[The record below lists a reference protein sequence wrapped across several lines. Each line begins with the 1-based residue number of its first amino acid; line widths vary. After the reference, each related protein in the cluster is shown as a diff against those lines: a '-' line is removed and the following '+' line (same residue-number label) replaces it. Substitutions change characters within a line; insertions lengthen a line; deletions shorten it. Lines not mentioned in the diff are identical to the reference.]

1 MPTAKTRVSPA
12 ASTLLLSLA
21 ILAIFVVIAA
31 IFIPNFFASTNLANI
46 ARLYAPAGLMAVGL
60 SMVLLTG
67 EIDVSVGAI
76 ASLAVMTSA
85 RFVDISQPLAIV
97 VALSVGVLCGLFNGF
112 VVTKLRVPSLIVTIG
127 TLSLFGGLAAIV
139 NAQTKFFENHYPI
152 YSAPARANLFGVP
165 VSFLIF
171 VAITAVLWWVTA
183 RTVFGRRMYA
193 VGTNRRA
200 AWASGVRVDRIRII
214 AFIISGF
221 CAALSGYLLSTQ
233 IGSAAIDIGTG
244 QELTAI
250 AIAVLSGVSLFGGRG
265 SIGAVLVGTLTLG
278 VFINMLALF
287 RLGSYF
293 SLAMQG
299 VLVIAVVFL
308 FGILNRRA
316 MKEDAS

>member
-1 MPTAKTRVSPA
+1 MPTTKTRVSPA

-21 ILAIFVVIAA
+21 ILAIFVVVAA
-31 IFIPNFFASTNLANI
+31 IFIPNFFAPTNLANI
-46 ARLYAPAGLMAVGL
+46 ARLYAPAGIMAVGL

-85 RFVDISQPLAIV
+85 RFVDISQPLAIA
-97 VALSVGVLCGLFNGF
+97 VALLVGVLCGLCNGF

-127 TLSLFGGLAAIV
+127 TLSLFGGLAAVV
-139 NAQTKFFENHYPI
+139 NAQTKFFENHYAI

-171 VAITAVLWWVTA
+171 AAITTVLWWVTA
-183 RTVFGRRMYA
+183 QTVFGRRMYA

-200 AWASGVRVDRIRII
+200 SWASGVRVDRIRII
-214 AFIISGF
+214 AFTISGF

-265 SIGAVLVGTLTLG
+265 SIGAVLIGTLTLG

-316 MKEDAS
+316 TKEDA